1 MPERIKTHVW
11 VSIAGGHTEPAG
23 LVEEEGKRV
32 VYTMGCPDPF
42 FPDDEGSP
50 CKILGPVTVPADIP
64 TNLEPAVEEDPKKR
78 KKAKP
83 KPKGIPRKHSYRG

>member
-32 VYTMGCPDPF
+32 VYTLGCPDPF
-42 FPDDEGSP
+42 FPDEEGSP
-50 CKILGPVTVPADIP
+50 CKILGPVIVPPDVPA
-64 TNLEPAVEEDPKKR
+64 TSLESATEPPKKGR
-78 KKAKP
+78 KGKP
-83 KPKGIPRKHSYRG
+83 KQKGIPRGHSYRG